1 MRIGIFKSLLL
12 TGSMAATLSLSAQEV
27 NDQNT
32 PLHLMQ
38 PQYSTPY
45 GVPSTDELSAVEKR
59 VVRYL
64 DTAMPWKP
72 QDNRLP
78 KGSFRLTSYE
88 AGVLYAACLSSD
100 NAETRAFAMTN
111 RAR

>member
-1 MRIGIFKSLLL
+1 MRIDIFKSLLL
-12 TGSMAATLSLSAQEV
+12 TGGMAATLSLSAQEV

-45 GVPSTDELSAVEKR
+45 GVPSTDELSAVENR

-100 NAETRAFAMTN
+100 NAETRTFAMTN